1 LPSSPS
7 PQHEAQSQYPAQIQE
22 QSLPTQAD
30 DKEKEPAMTIV
41 QEDQPEINFESPIK
55 DNNDEL
61 MMEVAEENKE
71 KIVINKEEQVE
82 KDNNIENEEIENEV
96 VKSSDIADTEPT
108 TTSIKNEFNVIFLCK
123 I

>member
-1 LPSSPS
+1 MPSSPS
-7 PQHEAQSQYPAQIQE
+7 SQHEAQSQYPAQIQE

-30 DKEKEPAMTIV
+30 EPAITIV
-41 QEDQPEINFESPIK
+41 QEDQPEINFESSIK

-61 MMEVAEENKE
+61 MMEIAEENKE

-96 VKSSDIADTEPT
+96 AKSSNIVDTEPT